1 MGHVYLTRHGQTV
14 WNVEKKICGATDVEL
29 TDLGRQQAKE
39 LGEMLCRRQQELQI
53 DEILYSPLV
62 RAAETA
68 NYISKA
74 TGIPCREEPRLKEMS
89 FGKFEGMKK
98 GSEEF
103 QAAKEHF
110 FDHYINGEPVA
121 RFCQRVYN
129 LLDEIR
135 VESDRKTYLLVAH
148 TGVARVVNSYF
159 YDMENAEFAR
169 FALKNCEVREYIF
182 NEDLH

>member
-1 MGHVYLTRHGQTV
+1 MGHLYFTRHGQTV

-39 LGEMLCRRQQELQI
+39 LGEKLCEQMRGQEI
-53 DEILYSPLV
+53 RFDEILYSPLI

-68 NYISKA
+68 RYISEA

-89 FGKFEGMKK
+89 FGKFEGMQK
-98 GSEEF
+98 GSDEF
-103 QAAKEHF
+103 REAKEHF

-135 VESDRKTYLLVAH
+135 EESEEKTYLLVAH

-159 YDMENAEFAR
+159 FDMENSEFAK
-169 FALKNCEVREYIF
+169 FALKNCEVREYVF
-182 NEDLH
+182 R